1 MFPSLPRRR
10 GDDIR
15 WTPNT
20 EGASMKRAIAWPIIA
35 LMAVAG
41 AVAAAELKNEVKVE
55 IQSAGLHADMAP
67 GMYVCAEGHL
77 HIKGTVQNLAAVP
90 VGPIKVAGKVFD
102 ADGKLLGTATASTKR
117 PVLNPNETAD
127 VNLEFLT
134 VTGPRIKQVK
144 NQTLEVVA
152 VGSKP

>member
-1 MFPSLPRRR
+1 
-10 GDDIR
+10 
-15 WTPNT
+15 
-20 EGASMKRAIAWPIIA
+20 MKTTMAWPLAA
-35 LMAVAG
+35 LMAGWVTVAS
-41 AVAAAELKNEVKVE
+41 AAGELNNQVKVD

-67 GMYVCAEGHL
+67 GTYVCAEGHL

-90 VGPIKVAGKVFD
+90 VGPVKVAGKVFD
-102 ADGKLLGTATASTKR
+102 ADGKLIGTATASTKR

-134 VTGPRIKQVK
+134 VTGPLIKQVK

-152 VGSKP
+152 VGAKT

>member
-1 MFPSLPRRR
+1 
-10 GDDIR
+10 
-15 WTPNT
+15 
-20 EGASMKRAIAWPIIA
+20 MKTAIAWPIVG
-35 LMAVAG
+35 LMVVG
-41 AVAAAELKNEVKVE
+41 SMVAVAAGELNNQVKVE

-67 GMYVCAEGHL
+67 GTYVCAEGHL

-90 VGPIKVAGKVFD
+90 VGPVKVAGKVFD
-102 ADGKLLGTATASTKR
+102 ADGKLIGTATASTKR

-134 VTGPRIKQVK
+134 VTGPLIKQVK

-152 VGSKP
+152 IGAKT

>member
-1 MFPSLPRRR
+1 
-10 GDDIR
+10 
-15 WTPNT
+15 
-20 EGASMKRAIAWPIIA
+20 MKTAIAWPIVG
-35 LMAVAG
+35 LMVVG
-41 AVAAAELKNEVKVE
+41 SMVAVAAGELNNQVKVE

-67 GMYVCAEGHL
+67 GTYVCAEGHL

-90 VGPIKVAGKVFD
+90 VGPVKVAGKVFD
-102 ADGKLLGTATASTKR
+102 ADGKLIGTATASTKR

-134 VTGPRIKQVK
+134 VTGPLIKQVK

-152 VGSKP
+152 VGAKT

>member
-1 MFPSLPRRR
+1 MM
-10 GDDIR
+10 
-15 WTPNT
+15 
-20 EGASMKRAIAWPIIA
+20 MKRALVSIVTSIAVGGM
-35 LMAVAG
+35 LTVG
-41 AVAAAELKNEVKVE
+41 ATELKKEVTVE

-77 HIKGTVQNLAAVP
+77 HIKGTVQNLTEAP

-102 ADGKLLGTATASTKR
+102 ANGKVLGTATASTKR
-117 PVLNPNETAD
+117 PVLNPNDTAD

-134 VTGPRIKQVK
+134 VSGPLIKQVK

-152 VGSKP
+152 VSPKP

>member
-1 MFPSLPRRR
+1 MM
-10 GDDIR
+10 
-15 WTPNT
+15 
-20 EGASMKRAIAWPIIA
+20 MKRALVIVTSIAFGGM
-35 LMAVAG
+35 LTVG
-41 AVAAAELKNEVKVE
+41 ATELKKEVTVE

-77 HIKGTVQNLAAVP
+77 HIKGTVQNLTEAP

-102 ADGKLLGTATASTKR
+102 ANGKVLGTATASTKR
-117 PVLNPNETAD
+117 PVLNPNDTAD

-134 VTGPRIKQVK
+134 VSGPLIKQVK

-152 VGSKP
+152 VSPKR

>member
-1 MFPSLPRRR
+1 MVSLPRRR
-10 GDDIR
+10 RDDIR
-15 WTPNT
+15 WAPNT
-20 EGASMKRAIAWPIIA
+20 EGRPMKRAIAWPIIA
-35 LMAVAG
+35 LIAAGG

-55 IQSAGLHADMAP
+55 IQSAGEHTDMAP

-77 HIKGTVQNLAAVP
+77 HIRGTVQNLAAIP
-90 VGPIKVAGKVFD
+90 VGSIKVAGKVFD

-117 PVLNPNETAD
+117 PILNPNETAD

-152 VGSKP
+152 VGPKP